1 MRGRRRGVIR
11 PQPRPSPGPGKVIK
25 RPQPAVAAQPRPGP
39 GPGKVI
45 KRPQPAVA
53 AQPSRAVDERVL
65 PTYIDADTFRAMTR
79 HQLPLFVRFSSP
91 WCGHSKAMDPAWNRL
106 RGDFPMVVASIDCTQ
121 SPSLCQE
128 CQVSGYPTMR
138 LYNAGRPGYVEYTGG
153 RSHNEL
159 RVWLGRALQRA
170 G

>member
-1 MRGRRRGVIR
+1 MSFMQGSAFMRGRRRGVIR
-11 PQPRPSPGPGKVIK
+11 AQPRSGPGKVIE
-25 RPQPAVAAQPRPGP
+25 RQHRAVS
-39 GPGKVI
+39 
-45 KRPQPAVA
+45 
-53 AQPSRAVDERVL
+53 AQPSRAADERLL
-65 PTYIDADTFRAMTR
+65 PSYIDVDTFRAMTR
-79 HQLPLFVRFSSP
+79 HGLPLFVRFSSP

-106 RGDFPMVVASIDCTQ
+106 RGDFPMVVASIDCTR

-159 RVWLGRALQRA
+159 RTWLGRALQRA